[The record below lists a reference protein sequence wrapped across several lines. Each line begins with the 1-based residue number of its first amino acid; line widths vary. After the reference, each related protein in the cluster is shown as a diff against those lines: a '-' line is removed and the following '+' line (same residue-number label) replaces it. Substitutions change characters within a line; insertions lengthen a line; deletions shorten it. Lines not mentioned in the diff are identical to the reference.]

1 MSKILIADDNK
12 AIAMTLQ
19 LKLIQEG
26 FEVKL
31 VPNGRDALNLLESE
45 KFDLVI
51 LDLIMPELN
60 GFGVLEALKQKNIT
74 VPVIVASDLS
84 QVEDFDRVKQMGAI
98 DFFVKSNMSMVEM
111 TEKIKQYL
119 KNESGSK

>member
-19 LKLIQEG
+19 LKLVQEG

-31 VPNGRDALNLLESE
+31 VENGKEALSLLESE
-45 KFDLVI
+45 KFDLLI
-51 LDLIMPELN
+51 LDLITPELN

-98 DFFVKSNMSMVEM
+98 DFFVKSNMSMTEM

>member
-31 VPNGRDALNLLESE
+31 VENGKEALSLLESE

-84 QVEDFDRVKQMGAI
+84 QVEDFDKVKQMGAI
-98 DFFVKSNMSMVEM
+98 DFFVKSNMSMAEM